1 MTTCLLKNEPTSL
14 SVWHRPA
21 PLLIFGYNNF
31 MWILYLIQHSKT
43 KKLYTGVT
51 NDLKKRLII
60 HNRGKS
66 KYTKRIDGEWIL
78 IYAEVYRS
86 KYDAFKRESR
96 LKQHG
101 NAKRELK
108 KRIIESFLEIKS
120 GAGQA

>member
-1 MTTCLLKNEPTSL
+1 
-14 SVWHRPA
+14 
-21 PLLIFGYNNF
+21 

-108 KRIIESFLEIKS
+108 KRIIKSFLEIKS